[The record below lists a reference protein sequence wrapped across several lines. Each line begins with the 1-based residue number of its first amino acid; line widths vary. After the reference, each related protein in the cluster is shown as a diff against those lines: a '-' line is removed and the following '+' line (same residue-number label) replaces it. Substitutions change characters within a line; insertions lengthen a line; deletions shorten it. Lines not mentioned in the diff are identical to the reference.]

1 MIYQTPRMVFGQR
14 LFSSCLLIL
23 LTLFFA
29 GISRAQ
35 MGGIDPDPGSRGTGG
50 RNTIEGRVYYPSG
63 RNVDKRLK
71 LRLSGLRGGDFFTLT
86 DDSGAFSFR
95 RIAGGTYVVSLEGE
109 NEYEPVNEQ
118 VDIFD
123 TSSSRGTLFGRT
135 YNLQIQLRFKGSARE
150 KSGVINAA
158 LMAAPKPAAELY
170 QKALQSEK
178 DGDINK
184 ALDELQRAV
193 ALYPQFTLALNE
205 MGILYQRLGKFD
217 EAAKALGAAVKV
229 APQIFELR
237 LNYGIVLLKN
247 KQFADAEPQLHHA
260 TEIRSAS
267 TLAHLYRG
275 KALIQLHHYPQA
287 ESELQEVIKLGGEDV
302 PMAYRFL
309 GALYNER
316 GENKLAI
323 TALEKY
329 LSLAP
334 TAKDAD
340 SVREIIKQ
348 LRTQN

>member
-1 MIYQTPRMVFGQR
+1 
-14 LFSSCLLIL
+14 
-23 LTLFFA
+23 
-29 GISRAQ
+29 

-50 RNTIEGRVYYPSG
+50 RNTIEGRIYYPSG
-63 RNVDKRLK
+63 RTVDKRLK
-71 LRLSGLRGGDFFTLT
+71 VRMSGLSGGDFFTLT

-95 RIAGGTYVVSLEGE
+95 RIGGGTYVVSLDGE
-109 NEYEPVNEQ
+109 KEYEPVNER

-123 TSSSRGTLFGRT
+123 SSSSRGTVFGRT
-135 YNLQIQLRFKGSARE
+135 YNLQIQLRFRGSARE
-150 KSGVINAA
+150 KSGVINAT

-170 QKALQSEK
+170 EKALQSEK
-178 DGDINK
+178 DGHIDK
-184 ALDELQRAV
+184 ALDELHRAV

-205 MGILYQRLGKFD
+205 LGILYQRLGKFD
-217 EAAKALGAAVKV
+217 EAIKALGAAVKV
-229 APQIFELR
+229 APEIFELR

-247 KQFADAEPQLHHA
+247 KQFAEAEDQLRHA
-260 TEIRSAS
+260 TEMRSIS

-275 KALIQLHHYPQA
+275 KALIQLHQYPQA

-316 GENKLAI
+316 GKNKLAI
-323 TALEKY
+323 EALEKY

-348 LRTQN
+348 LRTQS

>member
-1 MIYQTPRMVFGQR
+1 MIYQTPRMVHAQR
-14 LFSSCLLIL
+14 LLTPCLLIL
-23 LTLFFA
+23 FTLVFPDV
-29 GISRAQ
+29 SRAQ

-50 RNTIEGRVYYPSG
+50 RNTIEGRIYYPSG
-63 RNVDKRLK
+63 RTVDKRLK
-71 LRLSGLRGGDFFTLT
+71 VRLSGLTGGDFFTLS

-95 RIAGGTYVVSLEGE
+95 RIGGGTYIVSLDGE
-109 NEYEPVNEQ
+109 KEYEPVNER

-123 TSSSRGTLFGRT
+123 SSSSRGTLFGRS
-135 YNLQIQLRFKGSARE
+135 YIVQIQLRLKGSGRE

-184 ALDELQRAV
+184 AVDELQRAV

-205 MGILYQRLGKFD
+205 LGILYQRLGKLE
-217 EAAKALGAAVKV
+217 EAAKALGAAVKI
-229 APQIFELR
+229 APETFELR

-247 KQFADAEPQLHHA
+247 KQFAEADTQLRHA

-275 KALIQLHHYPQA
+275 KALIQLRQYPQA
-287 ESELQEVIKLGGEDV
+287 EKELQEVIKLGGEDV

-316 GENKLAI
+316 GETQLAI
-323 TALEKY
+323 KALEKY

-334 TAKDAD
+334 NAKDAD

-348 LRTQN
+348 LRAQS